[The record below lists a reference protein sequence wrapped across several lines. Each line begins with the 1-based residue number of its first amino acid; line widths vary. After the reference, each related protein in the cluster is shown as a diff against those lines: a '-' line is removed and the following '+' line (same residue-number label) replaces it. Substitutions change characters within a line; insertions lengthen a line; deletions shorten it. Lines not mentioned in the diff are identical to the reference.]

1 MNKGGGAPS
10 LAEGAEGRRSTKGK
24 TMQEA
29 RSRTQR
35 RKDLQDRLD
44 RVRRAARREAGGR
57 LTALWHHV
65 YDVDRL
71 RESYYA
77 LRRKAT
83 PGVDGVTWSAYGQD
97 LERQLEDL
105 SGRLR
110 RGAYRARPV
119 RRIRIPKP
127 DGRQRLIGIPALE
140 DKLVQRATAEVLG
153 AVYEGEMLGFSYGF
167 RPGRGAHQAL
177 DAVSY
182 AIQRQKVSWVLDAD
196 IRGFFD
202 AIDHDWLVEMIEY
215 RIADRRVVRHI
226 KKWLRAGVLEDGKRR
241 YVESGTPQGGSISPL
256 LGNVYLHYAFDLWVE
271 QWRRRQASGEVIVV
285 RYADDFIV
293 GFQYRA
299 DGERFQQALRERLQ
313 RYGLELNAE
322 KTRLIEFGRFAA
334 QTRKKRGAG
343 KPETFDFL
351 GFTHYCGKTQK
362 GRFEVR
368 RKSTTQ
374 RVRNKCKQVKQELR
388 RRLHAPPSQI
398 GAWLQQVL
406 RGHYQYYGVP
416 GNYRALSNFR
426 YRVLRLWHRSLQRRS
441 HKARVLWSRMV
452 RLEKRWLPYPAIVHP
467 YPAVR
472 FARETQGRS
481 PVR

>member
-1 MNKGGGAPS
+1 
-10 LAEGAEGRRSTKGK
+10 
-24 TMQEA
+24 MQEA

-35 RKDLQDRLD
+35 RKDLQERLD
-44 RVRRAARREAGGR
+44 RVRQAARRKTGER

-71 RESYYA
+71 RESYFA

-83 PGVDGVTWSAYGQD
+83 PGVDGMTWSAYGKD
-97 LERQLEDL
+97 LEAKLQDL
-105 SGRLR
+105 SGRLQ

-119 RRIRIPKP
+119 RRVTIPKP
-127 DGRQRLIGIPALE
+127 DGRKRLIGIPALE
-140 DKLVQRATAEVLG
+140 DKIVQRATAEVLG
-153 AVYEGEMLGFSYGF
+153 AVYEAEMLGFSYGF

-182 AIQRQKVSWVLDAD
+182 AIQRKKVSWVLDAD

-202 AIDHDWLVEMIEY
+202 AIDHGWLVKMIEH

-226 KKWLRAGVLEDGKRR
+226 KKWLRAGVLEDGEKR

-256 LGNVYLHYAFDLWVE
+256 LGNLYLHYAFDLWVE
-271 QWRRRQASGEVIVV
+271 QWRRGQARGEVIVV
-285 RYADDFIV
+285 RYADDILV
-293 GFQYRA
+293 GFQYRE
-299 DGERFQQALRERLQ
+299 DGERFRRELQERLQ
-313 RYGLELNAE
+313 RFGLELNAE

-334 QTRKKRGAG
+334 QTRKQRGAG

-351 GFTHYCGKTQK
+351 GFTHYCGKTRE
-362 GRFEVR
+362 GRFVVR
-368 RKSTTQ
+368 LKSRTK
-374 RVRNKCKQVKQELR
+374 RVRSKCKQVKHELR
-388 RRLHAPPSQI
+388 RRLHDPLPQV

-416 GNYRALSNFR
+416 GNTRAMSNFR
-426 YRVLRLWHRSLQRRS
+426 YQVLRLWHRSLQRRS
-441 HKARVLWSRMV
+441 HKARVLWPRMALLA
-452 RLEKRWLPYPAIVHP
+452 RRWLPYPAVIHP
-467 YPAVR
+467 YPAAR
-472 FARETQGRS
+472 FARWTRGRS